1 MLHYQPARTVADVG
15 MLGSPRCC
23 MKPHRAHLLAE
34 EDEEVGDHSVGIQRG
49 TLQVLG
55 TRVEPLADEVLQPGV
70 DQGATFLA
78 VATPLPPRFVAF
90 LHPSFAF
97 YNHASSDPSFDSN
110 CRPPSLLAWS
120 LLQIQALKV
129 QLRMP

>member
-1 MLHYQPARTVADVG
+1 V
-15 MLGSPRCC
+15 
-23 MKPHRAHLLAE
+23 E
-34 EDEEVGDHSVGIQRG
+34 EEEEVGDHLVGIPRG

-55 TRVEPLADEVLQPGV
+55 TRVGPVADEVLQPEV

-78 VATPLPPRFVAF
+78 VAAPLPPRFIAS

-97 YNHASSDPSFDSN
+97 CNHASSDPSFGSN
-110 CRPPSLLAWS
+110 CRSPSLLAWS

-129 QLRMP
+129 QLCML